1 MPHTHLCAHYTHTH
15 THLRLPNTHTCT
27 HTHMH
32 MYTHTH
38 THTYSHYTHTHT
50 CTQHPDD
57 VIEVRSIHL
66 AESGSFVDQDDEV
79 LDVLED
85 KEAVRTHLHCLAVT
99 PKSCLHLLCGSLR
112 VKQGYA
118 TLLSFGKIPSNMP
131 YHLRQMYQHCWVICK
146 GCEVFAV

>member
-1 MPHTHLCAHYTHTH
+1 MRSLYTHTHTPTFTKHTHVHTHTHAHAHTHTH
-15 THLRLPNTHTCT
+15 THLLSLY
-27 HTHMH
+27 THMH
-32 MYTHTH
+32 
-38 THTYSHYTHTHT
+38 THTHT

-131 YHLRQMYQHCWVICK
+131 YHLRQMYQHCWVVCK
-146 GCEVFAV
+146 GCEVFTV